1 MRILKHLSQIERLIK
16 AANKMPILKAHS
28 IETDYSFQFFFFFL
42 ISVLSSAISLSVLL
56 HLMLTEL
63 GKKDSITDY
72 HK

>member
-28 IETDYSFQFFFFFL
+28 IETDYSFQFFFFL

-63 GKKDSITDY
+63 GKKKDSITDY